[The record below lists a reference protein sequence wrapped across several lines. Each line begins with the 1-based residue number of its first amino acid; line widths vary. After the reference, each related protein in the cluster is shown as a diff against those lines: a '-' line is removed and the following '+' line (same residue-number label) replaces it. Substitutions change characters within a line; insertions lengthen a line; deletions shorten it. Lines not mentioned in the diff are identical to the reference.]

1 MDTVDIKRRLREL
14 KRIEQKIRFGNIQG
28 KMPPL
33 IWDSFFG
40 LQDTSAGTAKYPLRI
55 LAAMDHDAFKRVI
68 GEYWSFVYS
77 ALFNESDIPSGV
89 KHDTSVL
96 LQWGLPSDADAA
108 TIKKKFREFAKLC
121 HPDTGGDE
129 KKFVALMEAYNKLTG
144 K

>member
-1 MDTVDIKRRLREL
+1 MNTDSIKRRLRDL

-28 KMPPL
+28 WMPPL
-33 IWDSFFG
+33 IWDSFFD
-40 LQDTSAGTAKYPLRI
+40 LQESGAGKAKYPLKI
-55 LAAMDHDAFKRVI
+55 LAVMDHDTFKRVI

-89 KHDTSVL
+89 KYDTSVL
-96 LQWGLPSDADAA
+96 LHWGLPADADAD
-108 TIKKKFREFAKLC
+108 TIKRKFREHAKIC

-129 KKFVALMEAYNKLTG
+129 QKFIALMEAYNKLIG

>member
-33 IWDSFFG
+33 IWDSFFD
-40 LQDTSAGTAKYPLRI
+40 LQESGAGKAKYPLKT
-55 LAAMDHDAFKRVI
+55 LAAMDHDAFKHVI

-89 KHDTSVL
+89 KYDTSVL
-96 LQWGLPSDADAA
+96 LQWGLPFDADAA
-108 TIKKKFREFAKLC
+108 TIKKKFRELAKLS

-129 KKFVALMEAYNKLTG
+129 QKFVALMEAYKKLIG